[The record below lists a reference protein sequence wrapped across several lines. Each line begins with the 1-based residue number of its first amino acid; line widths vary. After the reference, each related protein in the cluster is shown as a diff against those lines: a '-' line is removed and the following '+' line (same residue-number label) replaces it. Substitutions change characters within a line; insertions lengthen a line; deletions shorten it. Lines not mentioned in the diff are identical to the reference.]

1 MNEPDHLDDS
11 SGVRL
16 SLDDYRVEFK
26 DLQWTIAG
34 QQSWK
39 LEREQRFR
47 EPGFASWEA
56 FSRGDWDEA
65 LRLIEEE
72 RDFLVEF
79 SAKNAEKGIRLFR
92 VRVVEEPIV
101 PYLQWELHLLHLRA
115 QCGERIRVV
124 TEDRVGRYEATAPLP
139 EVVTLGDST
148 LYRILYNAAGELDG
162 AVRHSDPEVVAH
174 WTGFMRD
181 LYATGEDLGTYF
193 RRVVAPLPPP
203 TVEARSGDQP
213 R

>member
-79 SAKNAEKGIRLFR
+79 SAKNAN
-92 VRVVEEPIV
+92 VSSSHASWSASV
-101 PYLQWELHLLHLRA
+101 PRA
-115 QCGERIRVV
+115 A
-124 TEDRVGRYEATAPLP
+124 RVGARGVPPLIR
-139 EVVTLGDST
+139 T
-148 LYRILYNAAGELDG
+148 
-162 AVRHSDPEVVAH
+162 
-174 WTGFMRD
+174 
-181 LYATGEDLGTYF
+181 
-193 RRVVAPLPPP
+193 
-203 TVEARSGDQP
+203 
-213 R
+213 